1 MTKAKGVCLA
11 LVVVMAMA
19 VGLGC
24 VSLNKQTPGVGLGPI
39 TFDELTRT
47 QYVIMDT
54 VEGTAEVKVYLWI
67 FEVPLDKQ
75 VGSVGAYMGAAAQ
88 TGGVLSGIISKIPGI
103 GGGAGGAISSNK
115 AYMAAVYN
123 ALGKVPEA
131 DAILPTSSSVEITNV
146 LFGLVKTHKAT
157 VKGKAIRVKSDKEL
171 GCGKGSCEAQPK

>member
-1 MTKAKGVCLA
+1 MTKAKVVSLV

-24 VSLNKQTPGVGLGPI
+24 VSLNKQAPGVGLGPI
-39 TFDELTRT
+39 MFDELTRT

-75 VGSVGAYMGAAAQ
+75 VGYIGGYAGAAQ
-88 TGGVLSGIISKIPGI
+88 TGGALAGIISRIPI
-103 GGGAGGAISSNK
+103 IGGAGGAISSNK
-115 AYMAAVYN
+115 AYLAATYN

-131 DAILPTSSSVEITNV
+131 DAILPTSSQVEVTNV
-146 LFGLVKTHKAT
+146 LMGLVKTHKAT
-157 VKGKAIRVKSDKEL
+157 VKGKAIRVKTDKEL

>member
-24 VSLNKQTPGVGLGPI
+24 VSLTKQTPGVGLGPI
-39 TFDELTRT
+39 MFDELTRT

-54 VEGTAEVKVYLWI
+54 VEGTAEVKVYFWI
-67 FEVPLDKQ
+67 LEVPLDKQ
-75 VGSVGAYMGAAAQ
+75 AGYIGGYGGAAQ
-88 TGGVLSGIISKIPGI
+88 TGGVLAGIISKIPII
-103 GGGAGGAISSNK
+103 GGGGGGAISSNK
-115 AYMAAVYN
+115 AYMAATYN

-131 DAILPTSSSVEITNV
+131 DAILPTSAQVEVKSI
-146 LFGLVKTHKAT
+146 LMGLVKIHKAT
-157 VKGKAIRVKSDKEL
+157 VKGKAIRVKTDKEL

>member
-24 VSLNKQTPGVGLGPI
+24 VSLNKQAPGVGLGSI
-39 TFDELTRT
+39 NFDALTRT
-47 QYVIMDT
+47 QYVILDT
-54 VEGTAEVKVYLWI
+54 VEGTADVKVYLWL

-75 VGSVGAYMGAAAQ
+75 VGYVGGYGGAAQ
-88 TGGVLSGIISKIPGI
+88 TGGVLSGIISKIPII
-103 GGGAGGAISSNK
+103 GGGGGAALSSNK
-115 AYMAAVYN
+115 AYLAATYN

-131 DAILPTSSSVEITNV
+131 DAILPTSSSVEIHNI
-146 LFGLVKTHKAT
+146 LFGLVKTYKAT
-157 VKGKAIRVKSDKEL
+157 VKGKAIRVKTDKEL